1 MPCASCCPTTR
12 ATSPATRSSST
23 AAPRSPGPSATR
35 GSPMTTWC
43 RLEVDGT
50 PRFGFME
57 GDCVTLVAG
66 SPFDTWTPTRSHCG
80 PHDLRLLVPGVPG
93 NDGHPQ
99 PEVGRGSRWP
109 GDQVV
114 PAGGGWRAEVRL
126 HGGRLRQARGRL
138 ALRYLDTHP
147 DPLRTARLQAAG
159 ARRSRERRAPAA

>member
-50 PRFGFME
+50 PRFGFVE

-66 SPFDTWTPTRSHCG
+66 SPFDTWTPTRIHCG
-80 PHDLRLLVPGVPG
+80 PHDFRLLVPVVPG
-93 NDGHPQ
+93 NDAHQQ
-99 PEVGRGSRWP
+99 PEVVRSAVDPGGCPGIEGRAGHEPDAAALHEAEPRRATHLPPAPP
-109 GDQVV
+109 GP
-114 PAGGGWRAEVRL
+114 PATAS
-126 HGGRLRQARGRL
+126 
-138 ALRYLDTHP
+138 P
-147 DPLRTARLQAAG
+147 ARLQAAG